1 MELLKE
7 LYGIS
12 AQTHQEKD
20 MIAFVSQ
27 RLTDLSV
34 SFTID
39 KAGNIYATKGKATTF
54 PCIAAHLDEVHQAR
68 EKGYEVVVIRDEF
81 IIGFNSGKREFNG
94 IGADDKNGI
103 WVCLKCLEKY
113 DNLKCVFFVGEEQG
127 CIGSRQ
133 ADMKFFDD
141 CRFVLQCDRKGNSD
155 FINCI
160 YGESL
165 CSSQFLKDANL
176 KEHGY
181 KEEKGMQ
188 TDVRTLR
195 DRGLEISCANI
206 SCGYYYPHTPH
217 EMTNIEDLK
226 KCRTLVEY
234 IIENCWKVYTHKEE
248 RPQWPDRPWDFL
260 SDDFPSSHSYSR
272 PQSRPQSVAQPTQ
285 KKKTNAPTA
294 LRKAAEAY
302 KKECAEAKKRMT
314 RFFSM
319 NPDGKLSVFE
329 VIYADFFPHL
339 KKDSFDNIYKEVM
352 KEIASGRKERK
363 PHPLYGSKQ
372 PARKQT
378 KLEKVNELA
387 K

>member
-27 RLTDLSV
+27 KLTDLGV

-68 EKGYEVVVIRDEF
+68 EKGYEVLVIRDEF

-155 FINCI
+155 FISTI
-160 YGESL
+160 YGDSL
-165 CSSQFLKDANL
+165 CSSRFIEDAAL
-176 KEHGY
+176 GQHGY
-181 KEEKGMQ
+181 KEANGMQ

-217 EMTNIEDLK
+217 EITNIEDLK
-226 KCRTLVEY
+226 KCLTLVEH
-234 IIENCWKVYTHKEE
+234 IVENCREVYTYKEE
-248 RPQWPDRPWDFL
+248 RPQWPNRSFDFF
-260 SDDFPSSHSYSR
+260 SDAFPSSRSQTQTRYIT
-272 PQSRPQSVAQPTQ
+272 QPTQ

-294 LRKAAEAY
+294 LREAVEAY
-302 KKECAEAKKRMT
+302 NRQRAEVKDRMT

-319 NPDGKLSVFE
+319 NPKGKLSVFE
-329 VIYADFFPHL
+329 AIYADFYPRL

-352 KEIASGRKERK
+352 REIASGRKELK
-363 PHPLYGSKQ
+363 AHPLYGTKQ
-372 PARKQT
+372 PASKQKSKKTIQLT
-378 KLEKVNELA
+378 K
-387 K
+387 